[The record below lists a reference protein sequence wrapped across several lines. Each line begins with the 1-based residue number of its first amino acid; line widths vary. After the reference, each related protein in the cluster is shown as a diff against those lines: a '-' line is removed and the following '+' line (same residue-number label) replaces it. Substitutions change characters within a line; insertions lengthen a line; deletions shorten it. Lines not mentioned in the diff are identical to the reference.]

1 MNVFGQNFPIS
12 DYYKNNILDA
22 KTLSNRAGW
31 WTAVL
36 LIKDPQTQ
44 KSFVSVYRWQH
55 TEAGWKMR
63 NRMHVRSRA
72 DAKLLIESI
81 EKFAKQL
88 D

>member
-1 MNVFGQNFPIS
+1 MLGQNFPIS

-36 LIKDPQTQ
+36 LIKDPQTE
-44 KSFVSVYRWQH
+44 KSIVSVYKWQH
-55 TEAGWKMR
+55 TEEGWKMR
-63 NRMHVRSRA
+63 SRLHVRNKSE
-72 DAKLLIESI
+72 AKSLIESI
-81 EKFAKQL
+81 EMFAQRL